1 MIFVN
6 RLIYTAFQIN
16 KLIAVEGLIMDDK
29 KLFAAWL
36 ENATDDKDLTEELK
50 SIENN
55 DQQIYDRFYTALK
68 FGTAGLRGVIG
79 AGTNRMNIYVVRQ
92 ATQGLANYVLNKYG
106 KGAVAISHDSRIKAD
121 LFMNEAARVLAANG
135 IKVYITSELQPTP
148 VLSYL
153 VRYFKCQAGIM
164 VTASHNPAKYNG
176 YKAYGE
182 DGCQMTDAAAAAVYD
197 EIQKLD
203 MFKDVKLADFD
214 EAIANGMIE
223 YVDDSVYDTYLEKVL
238 EQQVNPGICKG
249 AELKVV
255 YTPLNGCGNKLVRKV
270 LGKIGVEEVEIV
282 KEQELPDGNFTTCPY
297 PNPEIQEALQKG
309 LELCEKVQPDL
320 LLATDPDADRVGIA
334 VKDYDGSY
342 RLITGN
348 EDGVMLT
355 NYILSCKKE
364 ANTLP
369 EKPVVVKT
377 IVTTKLINK
386 LCEKY
391 GCELKNVLTGFKYIG
406 EVILGLEQ
414 KGEENRY
421 LFGFEESYGYL
432 SGTYVR
438 DKDAVVASMLVAEMA
453 AYYKKQGKS
462 LAEVIDGLYE
472 EFGYYLNKT
481 FAFEFEGAAGMQKMA
496 DMMTAVR
503 ENLPA
508 EIDGYKV
515 VKVSDYLLK
524 KEKDLVTG
532 EETDITLPTSNV
544 ITLNLENDNAVII
557 RPSGTEPKIKLYVT
571 AVGKTK
577 DDALNVC
584 DGLVKSAEEILGL

>member
-1 MIFVN
+1 
-6 RLIYTAFQIN
+6 
-16 KLIAVEGLIMDDK
+16 MDIK
-29 KLFAAWL
+29 QTYNEWL
-36 ENATDDKDLTEELK
+36 ENAVEDKDLKSELE
-50 SIENN
+50 SIKNN
-55 DQQIYDRFYTALK
+55 EDEIYDRFYAALK
-68 FGTAGLRGVIG
+68 FGTAGLRGIIG

-92 ATQGLANYVLNKYG
+92 ATQGLANYVLKKYG
-106 KGAVAISHDSRIKAD
+106 NGSVAISHDSRIKAD

-164 VTASHNPAKYNG
+164 VTASHNPAAYNG

-182 DGCQMTDAAAAAVYD
+182 DGCQMTDVAANTVYD
-197 EIQKLD
+197 EISKLD
-203 MFKDVKLADFD
+203 MFKDVKIADFD
-214 EAIANGMIE
+214 EAVKSGMIE
-223 YVDDSVYDTYLEKVL
+223 YVDESVYGTYLEKVM

-249 AELKVV
+249 ADLKVV
-255 YTPLNGCGNKLVRKV
+255 YTPLNGTGNKLVRKV
-270 LGKIGVEEVEIV
+270 LGKIGVNDVV
-282 KEQELPDGNFTTCPY
+282 VVPEQELPDGNFTTCPY
-297 PNPEIQEALQKG
+297 PNPEIKEALAKG
-309 LELCEKVQPDL
+309 LELCEKEQPDL

-342 RLITGN
+342 RLISGN

-355 NYILSCKKE
+355 NYILSCKK
-364 ANTLP
+364 ASGKLP

-406 EVILGLEQ
+406 EVILNLE
-414 KGEENRY
+414 KKHEENRY

-438 DKDAVVASMLVAEMA
+438 DKDAVVASMLVCEMA

-472 EFGYYLNKT
+472 EFGYYLNQT
-481 FAFEFEGAAGMQKMA
+481 YSFEFDGAAGMQKMS
-496 DMMTAVR
+496 DIMTAVR
-503 ENLPA
+503 DNIPKSIA
-508 EIDGYKV
+508 GYDV
-515 VKVSDYLLK
+515 VKVSDYLLRK
-524 KEKDLVTG
+524 
-532 EETDITLPTSNV
+532 ETDVATGSITNIDLPKSNV
-544 ITLNLENDNAVII
+544 IALHLADDNAVII
-557 RPSGTEPKIKLYVT
+557 RPSGTEPKIKLYIT
-571 AVGKTK
+571 SVGKDK
-577 DDALNVC
+577 DNAAEIC
-584 DGLVKSAEEILGL
+584 EKLVVASKEILGIE

>member
-1 MIFVN
+1 MD
-6 RLIYTAFQIN
+6 YN
-16 KLIAVEGLIMDDK
+16 KLYDI
-29 KLFAAWL
+29 WC
-36 ENATDDKDLTEELK
+36 ENATDDKDLIAELE
-50 SIENN
+50 SIKDNEAA
-55 DQQIYDRFYTALK
+55 ISDRFYTSLR

-121 LFMNEAARVLAANG
+121 LFMIEAARVLAANG
-135 IKVYITSELQPTP
+135 LKVYITSELQPTP

-164 VTASHNPAKYNG
+164 VTASHNAAKYNG

-182 DGCQMTDAAAAAVYD
+182 DGCQMTDAAATAVYD

-203 MFKDVKLADFD
+203 IFNDVKIADFD
-214 EAIANGMIE
+214 EAVKSGMIE
-223 YVDDSVYDTYLEKVL
+223 YVDDSVYDSYLEKVL

-249 AELKVV
+249 AGLKVV
-255 YTPLNGCGNKLVRKV
+255 YTPLNGCGNKLVRRV
-270 LGKIGVEEVEIV
+270 LKAIGVEEVTVV

-297 PNPEIQEALQKG
+297 PNPEMKEALQKG
-309 LELCEKVQPDL
+309 LELCEEVKPDL
-320 LLATDPDADRVGIA
+320 LLATDPDSDRVGIA
-334 VKDYDGSY
+334 VPEADGSY

-355 NYILSCKKE
+355 NYILSCRKE
-364 ANTLP
+364 AGTLP

-406 EVILGLEQ
+406 EVILNLEK
-414 KGEENRY
+414 KGEEDRY
-421 LFGFEESYGYL
+421 IFGFEESYGYL

-453 AYYKKQGKS
+453 AYYSKQGKS

-472 EFGYYLNKT
+472 EFGYYINKT
-481 FAFEFEGAAGMQKMA
+481 VAFEFEGETGMQKMA
-496 DMMTAVR
+496 AMMEKVR
-503 ENLPA
+503 AEVPA
-508 EIDGYKV
+508 SLGAYKS
-515 VKVSDYLLK
+515 VKVSDYRLK
-524 KEKDLVTG
+524 KETDLLTG
-532 EETDITLPTSNV
+532 ETEELFLPTSNV
-544 ITLNLENDNAVII
+544 IALHLENDNSVIF

-577 DDALNVC
+577 EEALKVCDALVA
-584 DGLVKSAEEILGL
+584 DSKKALGI

>member
-1 MIFVN
+1 MD
-6 RLIYTAFQIN
+6 YN
-16 KLIAVEGLIMDDK
+16 KLYDIW
-29 KLFAAWL
+29 F
-36 ENATDDKDLTEELK
+36 ENATDDKDLIAELE
-50 SIENN
+50 SIKDNEAA
-55 DQQIYDRFYTALK
+55 ISDRFYTSLR

-121 LFMNEAARVLAANG
+121 LFMIEAARVLAANG
-135 IKVYITSELQPTP
+135 LKVYITTELQPTP

-164 VTASHNPAKYNG
+164 VTASHNAAKYNG

-182 DGCQMTDAAAAAVYD
+182 DGCQMTDAAATAVYD

-203 MFKDVKLADFD
+203 IFNDVKIADFD
-214 EAIANGMIE
+214 EAVKSGMIE
-223 YVDDSVYDTYLEKVL
+223 YVDDSVYDSYLEKVL

-249 AELKVV
+249 AGLKVV
-255 YTPLNGCGNKLVRKV
+255 YTPLNGCGNKLVRRV
-270 LGKIGVEEVEIV
+270 LKAIGVEEVTVV

-297 PNPEIQEALQKG
+297 PNPEMKEALQKG
-309 LELCEKVQPDL
+309 LELCEEVKPDL
-320 LLATDPDADRVGIA
+320 LLATDPDSDRVGIA
-334 VKDYDGSY
+334 VPEADGSY

-355 NYILSCKKE
+355 NYILSCRKE
-364 ANTLP
+364 AGTLP

-406 EVILGLEQ
+406 EVILNLEK
-414 KGEENRY
+414 KGEEDRY
-421 LFGFEESYGYL
+421 IFGFEESYGYL

-453 AYYKKQGKS
+453 AYYSKQGKS

-472 EFGYYLNKT
+472 EFGYYINKT
-481 FAFEFEGAAGMQKMA
+481 VAFEFEGETGMQKMA
-496 DMMTAVR
+496 AMMEKVR
-503 ENLPA
+503 AEVPA
-508 EIDGYKV
+508 SLGAYKS
-515 VKVSDYLLK
+515 VKVSDYQLK
-524 KEKDLVTG
+524 KETDLLTG
-532 EETDITLPTSNV
+532 ETEELFLPTSNV
-544 ITLNLENDNAVII
+544 IALHLENDNSVIF

-577 DDALNVC
+577 EEALKVCDALVA
-584 DGLVKSAEEILGL
+584 DSKKALGI

>member
-1 MIFVN
+1 
-6 RLIYTAFQIN
+6 
-16 KLIAVEGLIMDDK
+16 MDIK
-29 KLFAAWL
+29 KLYNEWL
-36 ENATDDKDLTEELK
+36 ENAVEDKDLTAELE
-50 SIENN
+50 SIKNN
-55 DQQIYDRFYTALK
+55 EDEIYDRFYTALK
-68 FGTAGLRGVIG
+68 FGTAGLRGIIG

-92 ATQGLANYVLNKYG
+92 ATQGLANYVLKKYG
-106 KGAVAISHDSRIKAD
+106 KGSVAISHDSRIKAD

-164 VTASHNPAKYNG
+164 VTASHNPAAYNG

-182 DGCQMTDAAAAAVYD
+182 DGCQMTDVAANTVYD
-197 EIQKLD
+197 EISKLD
-203 MFKDVKLADFD
+203 MFKDVKIADFD
-214 EAIANGMIE
+214 EAVSNGMIE
-223 YVDDSVYDTYLEKVL
+223 YVDESVYDTYLEKVM
-238 EQQVNPGICKG
+238 EQQVNPGICEG
-249 AELKVV
+249 ADLKVV
-255 YTPLNGCGNKLVRKV
+255 YTPLNGTGNKLVRKV
-270 LGKIGVEEVEIV
+270 LCKIGVKDVV
-282 KEQELPDGNFTTCPY
+282 VVPEQELPDGNFTTCPY
-297 PNPEIQEALQKG
+297 PNPEIKEALAKG
-309 LELCEKVQPDL
+309 LELCEKEQPDL

-342 RLITGN
+342 RLISGN

-355 NYILSCKKE
+355 NYILSCKK
-364 ANTLP
+364 ASGKLP

-406 EVILGLEQ
+406 EVILNLE
-414 KGEENRY
+414 KKHEENRY

-438 DKDAVVASMLVAEMA
+438 DKDAVVASMLVCEMA

-472 EFGYYLNKT
+472 EFGYYLNQT
-481 FAFEFEGAAGMQKMA
+481 YSFEFDGAAGMQKMA
-496 DMMTAVR
+496 DIMTAVR
-503 ENLPA
+503 DNIPKSIA
-508 EIDGYKV
+508 GYDV

-524 KEKDLVTG
+524 KETEIATG
-532 EETDITLPTSNV
+532 SAADIELPKSNV
-544 ITLNLENDNAVII
+544 IALHLSGDNAVII
-557 RPSGTEPKIKLYVT
+557 RPSGTEPKIKLYIT
-571 AVGKTK
+571 SVGKNK
-577 DDALNVC
+577 ADATEIC
-584 DGLVKSAEEILGL
+584 EKLVIASKEILGIE

>member
-1 MIFVN
+1 M
-6 RLIYTAFQIN
+6 
-16 KLIAVEGLIMDDK
+16 
-29 KLFAAWL
+29 
-36 ENATDDKDLTEELK
+36 
-50 SIENN
+50 
-55 DQQIYDRFYTALK
+55 
-68 FGTAGLRGVIG
+68 
-79 AGTNRMNIYVVRQ
+79 
-92 ATQGLANYVLNKYG
+92 
-106 KGAVAISHDSRIKAD
+106 
-121 LFMNEAARVLAANG
+121 AANG
-135 IKVYITSELQPTP
+135 IKVYITRELQPTP

-153 VRYFKCQAGIM
+153 VRYFKCRAGIM

-182 DGCQMTDAAAAAVYD
+182 DGCQMTDAAASAVYE
-197 EIQKLD
+197 EITKLD
-203 MFKDVKLADFD
+203 MFNDVKIADFD
-214 EAIANGMIE
+214 EAVASGMIE
-223 YVDDSVYDTYLEKVL
+223 YVDDSVYDTYLEKVM

-249 AELKVV
+249 ADLKVV

-270 LGKIGVEEVEIV
+270 LSKIGVETVDIV

-297 PNPEIQEALQKG
+297 PNPEIKEALQKG
-309 LELCEKVQPDL
+309 LDLCEEKQPDL

-348 EDGVMLT
+348 ENGVMLT

-364 ANTLP
+364 QGKLP
-369 EKPVVVKT
+369 DNPVVVKT
-377 IVTTKLINK
+377 IVTTKLMNK

-462 LAEVIDGLYE
+462 LAEVIDGLYA
-472 EFGYYLNKT
+472 EFGYYLNQT
-481 FAFEFEGAAGMQKMA
+481 FAFEFEGAAGMQKMK
-496 DMMTAVR
+496 DIMSAVR
-503 ENLPA
+503 ENIPEA
-508 EIDGYKV
+508 IDGYKV
-515 VKVSDYLLK
+515 VKVCDYLTK
-524 KEKDLVTG
+524 KETDLLTG
-532 EETDITLPTSNV
+532 ESEDISLPTSNV
-544 ITLNLENDNAVII
+544 IVLNLENDNAVII
-557 RPSGTEPKIKLYVT
+557 RPSGTEPKIKLYIT
-571 AVGKTK
+571 AVADTHEK
-577 DDALNVC
+577 AIEVC
-584 DGLVKSAEEILGL
+584 NGLVTSSKEILGF